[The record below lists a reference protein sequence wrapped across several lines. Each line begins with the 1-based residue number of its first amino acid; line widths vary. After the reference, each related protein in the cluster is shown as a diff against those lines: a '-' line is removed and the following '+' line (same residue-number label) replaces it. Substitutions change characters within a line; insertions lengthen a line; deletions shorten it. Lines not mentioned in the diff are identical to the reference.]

1 MCNIFKSCANGSTGQ
16 KIIKLH
22 THILTGL
29 FYFPVLQGEDD
40 AQQSKA
46 EESKP
51 VNDAS
56 KNNTNSSVKQLAS
69 AKDTDSSDCSED
81 ESSDEDSDTKNDSGD
96 SEVPS
101 AQLTVFTRLYLQC

>member
-1 MCNIFKSCANGSTGQ
+1 MASNKMIDETSCTLIFKQVFFSS
-16 KIIKLH
+16 
-22 THILTGL
+22 
-29 FYFPVLQGEDD
+29 VLQGEGD

-51 VNDAS
+51 VNDKS
-56 KNNTNSSVKQLAS
+56 KNNTNSSVKQSVS
-69 AKDTDSSDCSED
+69 AKDTDSSDSSED

-101 AQLTVFTRLYLQC
+101 APLNVILTLLILKS